1 MSTRTWPAGVDSTLT
16 PLVAATP
23 SALTALVYAV
33 LALRPDLFGDDARL
47 LMVGI
52 GFAEYPLLLLDCI
65 FVAVLGL
72 EASTKERLLIGAVS
86 LLVICGGFLGVL
98 IFDPILGP
106 MLGWTVL
113 AHALALARPGEDRAL
128 RVARGEALCRDAG
141 AQISLSIMAL
151 AAAAV
156 VFVAEA
162 YMTGGEVGGE
172 RVWNWIG
179 IVGCIHFAVRAAS
192 IGYVH
197 RRAFATNP
205 KGLLDQP
212 WLRWLDRE
220 KPRPQPVRRPA
231 ATVGARRGA
240 RRRR

>member
-1 MSTRTWPAGVDSTLT
+1 MSTRPLPAGADRTLS
-16 PLVAATP
+16 LLLAATP
-23 SALTALVYAV
+23 SALTAMVFAV
-33 LALRPDLFGDDARL
+33 LAVRPGVFGDEARL

-52 GFAEYPLLLLDCI
+52 GFAEYPLLLLDCL

-72 EASTKERLLIGAVS
+72 EASTRERLLIGAVS
-86 LLVICGGFLGVL
+86 LLVTCGGFLGVL

-113 AHALALARPGEDRAL
+113 AHALALVRPGEDRLL

-151 AAAAV
+151 AAGAV
-156 VFVAEA
+156 AFLTHA
-162 YMTGGEVGGE
+162 YVTGGEPGDAP
-172 RVWNWIG
+172 WWTLIG
-179 IVGCIHFAVRAAS
+179 AVGCVHFAVRSAS
-192 IGYVH
+192 VAYVH
-197 RRAFATNP
+197 RRAFTSDP

-212 WLRWLDRE
+212 WLRWLDRD
-220 KPRPQPVRRPA
+220 KARPQPVRRA
-231 ATVGARRGA
+231 VASVGARRGA